1 MSFEV
6 QIMGRDVYVRPSS
19 DSWKTMTGS
28 DGRDW
33 IELDRDEAYRLAN
46 ALTTTDRFTVT
57 QEDEDG

>member
-6 QIMGRDVYVRPSS
+6 QIMGRDVYIRPSS
-19 DSWKTMTGS
+19 DSWKTMAGS